1 MSYDKQFMDMAIE
14 LAKECALQ
22 DEVPVGCVVVK
33 DGKVVGASGNRKERE
48 NNAIC
53 HAEILAL
60 SEATKAVGNWWLE
73 NCDVYVTLEP
83 CVMCA
88 GAMIHSRI
96 RALYFGAYDDKT
108 GACGSKLNLFEPGL
122 FNHLVTMK
130 AVTSKKPVRN
140 SYPIF
145 SNKREKTSEF
155 VKINSLFFQANNLLK
170 RQICLPI

>member
-1 MSYDKQFMDMAIE
+1 M
-14 LAKECALQ
+14 
-22 DEVPVGCVVVK
+22 
-33 DGKVVGASGNRKERE
+33 
-48 NNAIC
+48 
-53 HAEILAL
+53 AL

-122 FNHLVTMK
+122 FNHLVTVEGGHEQETCSQLLSDFFK
-130 AVTSKKPVRN
+130 QKRK
-140 SYPIF
+140 
-145 SNKREKTSEF
+145 NK
-155 VKINSLFFQANNLLK
+155 
-170 RQICLPI
+170 